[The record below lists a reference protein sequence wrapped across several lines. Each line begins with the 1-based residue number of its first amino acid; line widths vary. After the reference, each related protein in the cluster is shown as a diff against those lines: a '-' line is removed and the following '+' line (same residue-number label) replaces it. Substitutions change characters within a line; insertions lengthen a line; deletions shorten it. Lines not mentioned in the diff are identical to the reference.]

1 MDKNLDSCI
10 KILLVILF
18 ISILWFIMYSKCESE
33 CYDVPSDSN
42 YTFNKDRANKN
53 PMGDTSEWMMKLQN
67 PPDCSL
73 ILNNFLTNPSQQAE
87 QDLYNCYHNPEEK
100 MKIKQ
105 LGLNYTGAR

>member
-1 MDKNLDSCI
+1 MEKNLDSII
-10 KILLVILF
+10 KILLVVLF
-18 ISILWFIMYSKCESE
+18 ISIIWFIMSSSSE

-42 YTFNKDRANKN
+42 YTFNQDRASKN

-67 PPDCSL
+67 PPDCTL

-105 LGLNYTGAR
+105 IGLNYTGAR